1 MESLA
6 ELSRQRRKVL
16 RLTQA
21 DLAELAGV
29 SERFV
34 RLVEA
39 GKDTV
44 RLDKLQPLLEVLGL
58 RLRVE
63 LRSPS

>member
-6 ELSRQRRKVL
+6 ELSRQRRKAL

-21 DLAELAGV
+21 ELAELAGV

-39 GKDTV
+39 GKTTV

-63 LRSPS
+63 LRNQS

>member
-6 ELSRQRRKVL
+6 ELSRQRRKAL

-21 DLAELAGV
+21 EVAELAGV

-39 GKDTV
+39 GKPTI

-63 LRSPS
+63 LRGGA